1 MKDNR
6 VAAENYANLCKTLM
20 REQIIFDKTGEY
32 SCQDAQ
38 QAYQLVYTQE
48 SMRGYIESLMLT
60 YLFWPNHYAMMEF
73 YWDHILKERPEKV
86 LEIGA
91 GHGLFS
97 SELLRLCDSRVTI
110 VDISPLSIEVCK
122 EMAPFGVNLNL
133 TDYIT
138 WDIVETFDFIIMGEV
153 LEHVDDPTLFLRK
166 THSILSDN
174 GSVYLTTCA
183 ECPAVDHVYRFKT
196 VDEIREMVA
205 RCGFSIDKELVL
217 SAPPTTINY
226 AAVLRKHG

>member
-1 MKDNR
+1 
-6 VAAENYANLCKTLM
+6 M
-20 REQIIFDKTGEY
+20 REQIMFDRTGKY

-38 QAYQLVYTQE
+38 QAYRFIYTQE
-48 SMRGYIESLMLT
+48 AMRVYIEGLMLT

-73 YWDHILKERPEKV
+73 YQSHILKDKPKKV
-86 LEIGA
+86 LEVGA

-97 SELLRLCDSRVTI
+97 SELLREIDADVTI
-110 VDISPLSIEVCK
+110 VDISPISIETCR
-122 EMAPFGVNLNL
+122 EMVPAGVDFNL

-138 WDIVETFDFIIMGEV
+138 WNIVDTFDFIVMGEV
-153 LEHVDDPTLFLRK
+153 LEHVDDPSLFLRK
-166 THSILSDN
+166 TYSALSDN

-196 VDEIREMVA
+196 VDEIREIVTK
-205 RCGFSIDKELVL
+205 CGFFIEKELVL

-226 AAVLRKHG
+226 AAILRKHG